1 MSNLSAIKNSKSL
14 MKLINEE
21 INQFITEDEEVLN
34 FPSSDTPKD
43 KLKRLIIK
51 AFNRGEK
58 YGRFYTLMEMKE
70 ALKER
75 GESSEISECK

>member
-1 MSNLSAIKNSKSL
+1 MSNLSAIKNSKNL
-14 MKLINEE
+14 MELINEE
-21 INQFITEDEEVLN
+21 INQFITEDEKVLS

-58 YGRFYTLMEMKE
+58 YGRFYTLMEMKD

-75 GESSEISECK
+75 GENDEISECK

>member
-1 MSNLSAIKNSKSL
+1 MSESSPFNNSNNLVE
-14 MKLINEE
+14 LIDKE
-21 INQFITEDEEVLN
+21 INQFITEEEEVLN

-75 GESSEISECK
+75 GENNEVSECR

>member
-1 MSNLSAIKNSKSL
+1 MNDLSLSNKSNS
-14 MKLINEE
+14 LIEQIDKE
-21 INQFITEDEEVLN
+21 IDRFITEDEEAFN

-58 YGRFYTLMEMKE
+58 YGRFYALMEMKD

-75 GESSEISECK
+75 GENSEISECK

>member
-1 MSNLSAIKNSKSL
+1 MNDLSLSKKSNSL
-14 MKLINEE
+14 IELIDKE
-21 INQFITEDEEVLN
+21 IDRFITEDEEVLN

-58 YGRFYTLMEMKE
+58 YGRFYTLMEMKD

>member
-1 MSNLSAIKNSKSL
+1 MSESSPFNNSNNLVE
-14 MKLINEE
+14 LIDKE
-21 INQFITEDEEVLN
+21 INQFITEEEEVLN

-70 ALKER
+70 ALKES
-75 GESSEISECK
+75 GENNEVSECR

>member
-1 MSNLSAIKNSKSL
+1 MNDLSLSNKSNS
-14 MKLINEE
+14 LIELIDKE
-21 INQFITEDEEVLN
+21 IDRFITEDEEVLN

-58 YGRFYTLMEMKE
+58 YGRFYTLMEMKD

>member
-1 MSNLSAIKNSKSL
+1 MSESSPFNNSNNLVE
-14 MKLINEE
+14 LIDKE
-21 INQFITEDEEVLN
+21 INQFITEEEEVLN

-75 GESSEISECK
+75 GENDEVSECR

>member
-1 MSNLSAIKNSKSL
+1 MSESSPFNNSNNLVE
-14 MKLINEE
+14 LIDKE
-21 INQFITEDEEVLN
+21 INQFITEEEEVLN

-75 GESSEISECK
+75 GENNEVSDCR

>member
-1 MSNLSAIKNSKSL
+1 MSNLSAIKNSKNL
-14 MKLINEE
+14 MELINEE
-21 INQFITEDEEVLN
+21 INQFITEDEEVLS

-58 YGRFYTLMEMKE
+58 YGRFYTLMEMKD

-75 GESSEISECK
+75 GENDEISECK

>member
-1 MSNLSAIKNSKSL
+1 MSDLNISKQSNSL
-14 MKLINEE
+14 VELIDKE

-58 YGRFYTLMEMKE
+58 YGRFYALMEMKD
-70 ALKER
+70 ALKEK
-75 GESSEISECK
+75 G

>member
-1 MSNLSAIKNSKSL
+1 MNDLSLSNKSNS
-14 MKLINEE
+14 LIELIDKE
-21 INQFITEDEEVLN
+21 IDRFITEDEEVLN

-51 AFNRGEK
+51 EFNRGEK
-58 YGRFYTLMEMKE
+58 YGRFYTLMEMKD

-75 GESSEISECK
+75 GENDEISECK

>member
-1 MSNLSAIKNSKSL
+1 MSESSPFNNSNNLVE
-14 MKLINEE
+14 LIDKE
-21 INQFITEDEEVLN
+21 INQFITEEEEVLN

-58 YGRFYTLMEMKE
+58 YGRFYILMEMKE

-75 GESSEISECK
+75 GENDEVSECR

>member
-1 MSNLSAIKNSKSL
+1 MSESSPFNNSNNLVE
-14 MKLINEE
+14 LIDKE

-34 FPSSDTPKD
+34 FPSFDTPKD

-58 YGRFYTLMEMKE
+58 YGRFYALMEMKD

>member
-1 MSNLSAIKNSKSL
+1 MSESSPFNNSNNLVE
-14 MKLINEE
+14 LIDKE
-21 INQFITEDEEVLN
+21 INQFITEEEAVLN

-75 GESSEISECK
+75 GENNEVSECR

>member
-1 MSNLSAIKNSKSL
+1 MSDLSLSNKSNS
-14 MKLINEE
+14 LIEQIDKE
-21 INQFITEDEEVLN
+21 IDRFITENEEVLN
-34 FPSSDTPKD
+34 FPSSDTPKE

-51 AFNRGEK
+51 AFNRGER
-58 YGRFYTLMEMKE
+58 YGRFYALMEMKE

>member
-1 MSNLSAIKNSKSL
+1 MSESNPFNNSNNLVE
-14 MKLINEE
+14 LIDKE
-21 INQFITEDEEVLN
+21 INQFITEEEEGLS

-75 GESSEISECK
+75 GENDEASECR

>member
-1 MSNLSAIKNSKSL
+1 MSESSPFNNSNNLVE
-14 MKLINEE
+14 LIDKE
-21 INQFITEDEEVLN
+21 INQFITEDEDVLN

-58 YGRFYTLMEMKE
+58 YGRFYALMEMKD

>member
-1 MSNLSAIKNSKSL
+1 MSDLSLSNKSNNLVE
-14 MKLINEE
+14 LIDEE

-58 YGRFYTLMEMKE
+58 YGRFYTLMEMKD

-75 GESSEISECK
+75 GENSEISECE

>member
-1 MSNLSAIKNSKSL
+1 MIA
-14 MKLINEE
+14 
-21 INQFITEDEEVLN
+21 N
-34 FPSSDTPKD
+34 FPFSDTPKD

-51 AFNRGEK
+51 AFNRGER
-58 YGRFYTLMEMKE
+58 YGRFYTLMEIKD